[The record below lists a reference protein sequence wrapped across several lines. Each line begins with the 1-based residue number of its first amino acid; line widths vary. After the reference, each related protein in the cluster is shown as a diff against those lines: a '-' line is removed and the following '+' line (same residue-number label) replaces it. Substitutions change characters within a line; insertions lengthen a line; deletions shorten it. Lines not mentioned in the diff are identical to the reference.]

1 MERGPQPCVRGGGAA
16 KQAIIT
22 MQEDG
27 FQTRC
32 PCFLHCQRCT
42 QLIPDGMLDDQWFH
56 GAQEGRQP
64 LPGFVHFDAAGTQ
77 HLQWGGRR
85 EQTMQRYQA
94 EAKATTGFGSPR
106 PVLVHGP
113 REDQP
118 RVDRQ

>member
-64 LPGFVHFDAAGTQ
+64 LPGFVHLDAAGTQ
-77 HLQWGGRR
+77 HLQWGEGSRR
-85 EQTMQRYQA
+85 CNAIRLGQ
-94 EAKATTGFGSPR
+94 KSP
-106 PVLVHGP
+106 LVSGLP
-113 REDQP
+113 ALCSCTALGKISPE
-118 RVDRQ
+118 